1 MKQLKEIISEK
12 LKINKD
18 SKINKLSYA
27 KSLLSLSEND
37 DKVYILTIN
46 DNDPLDMH
54 IYNDC
59 IFHKYPN
66 SIYYEYCYKGN
77 KPNIVLI
84 DYSENDNNQP
94 IDKNTIIAGTYNI
107 LHRDFVFVSHDL
119 DIITLILK
127 KIPKDYDKFK
137 EWSKNNTDDKK
148 LKKFITNSIK

>member
-1 MKQLKEIISEK
+1 MKHLKEIISEK

-18 SKINKLSYA
+18 SKINKLSYT
-27 KSLLSLSEND
+27 KSLLSLSEKD
-37 DKVYILTIN
+37 DKVYILTID

-84 DYSENDNNQP
+84 DYSENNNNKP

-107 LHRDFVFVSHDL
+107 LRKDFVFISYSL
-119 DIITLILK
+119 DIIKIILN

-137 EWSKNNTDDKK
+137 EWSKNNKDDIE
-148 LKKFITNSIK
+148 LKKFITSNI